1 MTGRANVDG
10 DYRVGY
16 MMEKQGFKQLVKKF
30 NQSYKITGRKY
41 FSVLWCDNI
50 VHSPNKFITLVIVEV
65 LSSYTFT

>member
-10 DYRVGY
+10 DYRFGY

-41 FSVLWCDNI
+41 FSVL
-50 VHSPNKFITLVIVEV
+50 
-65 LSSYTFT
+65 